1 MNKDYLKNNNDK
13 IVSEDEFILN
23 LYKRGYSID
32 FITDYY
38 YKKNK
43 KKISKDIIRCS
54 VLDILLSDITFTN
67 LK

>member
-1 MNKDYLKNNNDK
+1 MNKDYLKNNNK